1 MASVRVART
10 EEVPIG
16 KGKVVQAAGKALALF
31 NIGGK
36 FYAVDNR
43 CTHVGG
49 PLGEGAVEGNV
60 VTCPWHGSRFDVTT
74 GQVIEPPARRPVAT
88 FPVKV
93 VEGAIFVEVPGS

>member
-1 MASVRVART
+1 MASVKVART

-16 KGKVVQAAGKALALF
+16 KGKVVKAAGRALALF

-49 PLGEGAVEGNV
+49 PLGEGAVAGNV

-74 GQVIEPPARRPVAT
+74 GQVIEPPARRPVRT

-93 VEGAIFVEVPGS
+93 VEGAIYVEVPGS